1 MEKLNKKP
9 GKQKR
14 AFTLVEL
21 LIVVGIVGILIIT
34 LVVAVNFSTDKAR
47 QAGVQNMFSSYE
59 TAAQKAALQGSGF
72 NDDLMQLASMLNKS
86 LDSELKISVVSAITI
101 RTASTKSV
109 ATTA

>member
-21 LIVVGIVGILIIT
+21 LIVVGIIGILIIT
-34 LVVAVNFSTDKAR
+34 LVVAVNFSTDKAI
-47 QAGVQNMFSSYE
+47 QAGVQNIFGSYE

-72 NDDLMQLASMLNKS
+72 DDDLMQLASMLNNTYK
-86 LDSELKISVVSAITI
+86 
-101 RTASTKSV
+101 STKEE
-109 ATTA
+109 AK